1 MVSTARI
8 LVLRVIMAVYALECV
23 IALVLK
29 FVIQQKDALMS
40 WNIIKLNMVKFISR
54 ASFL

>member
-54 ASFL
+54 A